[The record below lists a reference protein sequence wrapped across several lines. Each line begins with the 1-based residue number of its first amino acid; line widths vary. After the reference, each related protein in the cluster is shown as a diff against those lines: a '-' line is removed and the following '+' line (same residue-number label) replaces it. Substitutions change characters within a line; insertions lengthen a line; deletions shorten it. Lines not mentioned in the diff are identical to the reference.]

1 MKDPLVTALTL
12 FMVFDALGW
21 AFGVLPVLRYALIH
35 GDLPRTFGFRA
46 LSGPFEALGINGLV
60 VAGILFVVISLL
72 KLLAAYWTWGHRMD
86 GPVLQ
91 LILLSISAIFW
102 YGFALPFG
110 PPVGLIQVV
119 LIVLSWKAFS

>member
-1 MKDPLVTALTL
+1 MRDTLVTTL
-12 FMVFDALGW
+12 SVFMIFDSLGW
-21 AFGVLPVLRYALIH
+21 AIGVLFTLRYALMH

-46 LSGPFEALGINGLV
+46 LSGPFEALGMNGLI
-60 VAGILFVVISLL
+60 VAGIVFVAISLL
-72 KLLAAYWTWGHRMD
+72 KLLAAYWTWSHRMD

-91 LILLSISAIFW
+91 LILLSISSIFW

-119 LIVLSWKAFS
+119 LMALTWKAFS